1 VRVTGTDRVP
11 LSLEAAHCTDLQP
24 RCPARIQCATVRSP
38 SDSSPFLP
46 VAAALSAMLFIQSG
60 ASIAKNLFPVIGT
73 QATAILRLALATLM
87 MFAFWRPWRFQVAR
101 GLWPWIIAYGV
112 ALGTMNSLFY
122 AALAR
127 IPLGI
132 AVSLEF
138 AGPLGLA
145 LLGSRQTRDVLW
157 VLLAIAGIYL
167 LLPVADHGSLDR
179 TGVLLA
185 LGAGMSWAMYI
196 VFGKR
201 AGAGGSG
208 PAVVY
213 GSLVGTLAVLP
224 SGAGA
229 AFRGLQLPGVL
240 VMALAVAL
248 LSSAIPYSLEMMAL
262 RRLPAR
268 VFGVLMS
275 VEPGIGA
282 LMGFLLL
289 GEHLSVVQMIA
300 MALIITASAGTVIS
314 HAAIGRGKP
323 EQILTS

>member
-1 VRVTGTDRVP
+1 
-11 LSLEAAHCTDLQP
+11 
-24 RCPARIQCATVRSP
+24 
-38 SDSSPFLP
+38 
-46 VAAALSAMLFIQSG
+46 MLFIQAG
-60 ASIAKNLFPVIGT
+60 ASIAKHLFPVVGT
-73 QATAILRLALATLM
+73 QAATILRLALATLM
-87 MFAFWRPWRFQVAR
+87 MFAFWRPWRFRVAR

-112 ALGTMNSLFY
+112 ALGIMNSLFY

-145 LLGSRQTRDVLW
+145 LMSSRQALDLLW
-157 VLLAIAGIYL
+157 VLLAMVGIYL
-167 LLPVADHGSLDR
+167 LLPTGAHGSLDR
-179 TGVLLA
+179 AGVLLA
-185 LGAGMSWAMYI
+185 LGAGFCWAMYI
-196 VFGKR
+196 LFGKR

-213 GSLVGTLAVLP
+213 GSLAGTLVVLP
-224 SGAGA
+224 FGAGA
-229 AFRGLQLPGVL
+229 ALRGLQLPDVL

-248 LSSAIPYSLEMMAL
+248 LSSAIPYSLEMMAM

-275 VEPGIGA
+275 VEPGVGA

-289 GEHLSVVQMIA
+289 SERLSAVQLIA
-300 MALIITASAGTVIS
+300 VGLIITASAGTVVS
-314 HAAIGRGKP
+314 HAAMLRGEAERITP
-323 EQILTS
+323 VL